1 MTATQLRRWTLEEYH
16 AMIAAGILSPTDRV
30 ELLQGQIVQMSPQ
43 EPPHA
48 ATTRRASKYFD
59 RCLGEVADI
68 RAQLPVTLGPNS
80 EPEPDI
86 AIVRLDP
93 QEYATTHPQAPDIFL
108 LIEVADSTLAKDR
121 REKAQ
126 TYGAAGIA
134 DYWILDVKHRQALV
148 FREPH
153 AGEYRV
159 TRVLAASE
167 AIAPLAFPELVVQC
181 SDLLLP

>member
-1 MTATQLRRWTLEEYH
+1 MTATQLRSWTVEEYH
-16 AMIAAGILSPTDRV
+16 GMIAAGILSPDDRV

-43 EPPHA
+43 EPHHA
-48 ATTRRASKYFD
+48 AATRRASKYCD
-59 RCLGEVADI
+59 RCLGEVADV

-93 QEYATTHPQAPDIFL
+93 QDYATAHPQAADVFL

-121 REKAQ
+121 REKTQ
-126 TYGAAGIA
+126 IYETAGIA
-134 DYWILDVKHRQALV
+134 DYWILDVKHRQVLV

-153 AGEYRV
+153 AGGYGV
-159 TRVLAASE
+159 TQVLTVLD
-167 AIAPLAFPELVVQC
+167 AIAPLAFPEQVIQC